1 MPAILFHHASE
12 GSALRSADAF
22 GTSATRREAAC
33 AYFNP
38 NIVLSERRLPHFLPL
53 SARQAAVHHSSTLS
67 THMNITITRTIR
79 AETEDGQLLDIPP
92 SAWADVEKVAN
103 EEFGAFVNIHFHKE
117 LGAYHGGPLVPFPH
131 FLIEATLDLSHMS
144 AFIERID
151 PIIND
156 VVASHSQLPLL
167 ATQ

>member
-1 MPAILFHHASE
+1 VHGSDQGAVMP
-12 GSALRSADAF
+12 SADIF
-22 GTSATRREAAC
+22 GTSPTHRQSSRAS
-33 AYFNP
+33 FNP

-53 SARQAAVHHSSTLS
+53 HPRQAAVHHSSTPS
-67 THMNITITRTIR
+67 THMNITINRTIS

-103 EEFGAFVNIHFHKE
+103 EEFGAFLNIHFHKE

-131 FLIEATLDLSHMS
+131 FLIEATLDQSQMS

-167 ATQ
+167 ATK